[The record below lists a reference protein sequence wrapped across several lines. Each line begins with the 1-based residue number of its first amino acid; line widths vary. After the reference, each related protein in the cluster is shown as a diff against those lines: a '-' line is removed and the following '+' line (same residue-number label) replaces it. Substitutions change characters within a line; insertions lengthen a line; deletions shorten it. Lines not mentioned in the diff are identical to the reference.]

1 MKRDLIDVKDLTKE
15 EILQILALTARLKK
29 DRFLMPEA
37 LKHKS
42 VGLVFQKP
50 SNRTRVSF
58 EVGIKQLGGE
68 CVYLSPS
75 EINLGVRETT
85 EDVARTLSRYFDAI
99 VARVNYN
106 KDVLAL
112 AKYASI
118 PVINGLCDM
127 YHPCQALTDLFS
139 VMEKFPKL
147 TDVTVSYIGDG
158 NNVCHSLLMCCA
170 KIGVDIKIATPAGY
184 EPNVNVIMAAKAVA
198 KENGSDIVIT
208 HSPIEGVKDVDV
220 IYSDVWVSMGQEVET
235 QQRIRDFQNF
245 QINKDL
251 VKHAKENYIFMH
263 CLPAHRGQEVTGEII
278 DGPHSIVFDQAENR
292 LHTQKAV
299 MIFLAGN

>member
-15 EILQILALTARLKK
+15 EILHILELTSKLKK
-29 DRFLMPEA
+29 DRFSMNTA
-37 LKHKS
+37 LKNKS

-58 EVGIKQLGGE
+58 EVGITQLGGH

-85 EDVARTLSRYFDAI
+85 EDVARTLSRYLDAI
-99 VARVNYN
+99 VARVNSN
-106 KDVLAL
+106 RDVMAL
-112 AKYASI
+112 AQNASV

-127 YHPCQALTDLFS
+127 YHPCQALTDVFS

-147 TDVTVSYIGDG
+147 KDVTVSYIGDG

-184 EPNVNVIMAAKAVA
+184 EPNVNVIMQAKAFA
-198 KENGSDIVIT
+198 KQNGSDIVIT

-235 QQRIRDFQNF
+235 QQRIRDFANF
-245 QINKDL
+245 QINKEL
-251 VKHAKENYIFMH
+251 VKHAKPGYVFMH

-278 DGPHSIVFDQAENR
+278 DGGHSIVFDQAENR
-292 LHTQKAV
+292 LHTQKAILV
-299 MIFLAGN
+299 FLMKG